1 MGTIA
6 QQGEICMTD
15 YQNMLLNLRMNNI
28 CFEEEVIDE
37 GTKVIR
43 VYQGAYYRKN
53 YYFNNSGIL
62 IDVEEEQA

>member
-1 MGTIA
+1 
-6 QQGEICMTD
+6 
-15 YQNMLLNLRMNNI
+15 MNSI

-37 GTKVIR
+37 NTKVIR

-53 YYFNNSGIL
+53 YYFNNSGII